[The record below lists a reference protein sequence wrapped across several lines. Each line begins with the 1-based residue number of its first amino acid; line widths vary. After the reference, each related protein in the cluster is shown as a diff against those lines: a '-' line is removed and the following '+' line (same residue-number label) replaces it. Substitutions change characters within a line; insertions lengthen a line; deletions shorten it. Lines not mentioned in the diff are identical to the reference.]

1 MNTFSKFAALALVA
15 AFGAGCA
22 STAGY
27 DNQYTA
33 MGAASGAV
41 LGGVLGHQINS
52 KNGRYAGA
60 ATGALIGGLTGYNAD
75 RISRMQRGTGIHDQ
89 PTGYPYQQQPY
100 SHQQPSSY
108 PYQQPSGYSYQPYP
122 YQQSSYY
129 HSTGGNYAPYPAYR

>member
-1 MNTFSKFAALALVA
+1 MNTFSKLAALALVT

-60 ATGALIGGLTGYNAD
+60 AAGALIGGLTGYNAD
-75 RISRMQRGTGIHDQ
+75 QISRMQRGTGISGHGQ
-89 PTGYPYQQQPY
+89 PSSHPY
-100 SHQQPSSY
+100 QQPSSY
-108 PYQQPSGYSYQPYP
+108 PYHYQRPA
-122 YQQSSYY
+122 YQQTGYY
-129 HSTGGNYAPYPAYR
+129 HSSGGYAPYPTYR